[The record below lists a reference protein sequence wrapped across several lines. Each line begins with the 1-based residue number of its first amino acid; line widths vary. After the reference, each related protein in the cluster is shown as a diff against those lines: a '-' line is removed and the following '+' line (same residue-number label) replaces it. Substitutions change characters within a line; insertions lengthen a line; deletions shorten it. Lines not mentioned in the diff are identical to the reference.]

1 MRVCMWIHMH
11 VTYTCN
17 RGVCVCVCVCE
28 CVYIYVYVN
37 LAALNFVFS
46 LSRSLSLERLL
57 TSAPLLAPIN
67 PGDQV
72 ITQSISIYIYD
83 TWPLAHIQSEHSGHK
98 SRIRGWQEFVIIL
111 HVSERKGDCVLD
123 NKYRM
128 TKYTSISFSHALS
141 LLTREEERVHVEK
154 LDNIQIHFSLALSF
168 SLSFFLTLSLF
179 LRILWYH
186 VYV

>member
-1 MRVCMWIHMH
+1 MH

-37 LAALNFVFS
+37 LAALACVFVFS

-67 PGDQV
+67 PGGQV

-83 TWPLAHIQSEHSGHK
+83 T
-98 SRIRGWQEFVIIL
+98 
-111 HVSERKGDCVLD
+111 
-123 NKYRM
+123 
-128 TKYTSISFSHALS
+128 
-141 LLTREEERVHVEK
+141 
-154 LDNIQIHFSLALSF
+154 
-168 SLSFFLTLSLF
+168 
-179 LRILWYH
+179 
-186 VYV
+186 